1 MVVGTGASLGV
12 SGSGTIAATSMPA
25 SGLTGTVA
33 AANML
38 PLATNDVYLGNGSA
52 QPAAST
58 LSAAIDAAIGS
69 TQGDILYRGAST
81 WAVLGPGT
89 SGQFLETLGA
99 AANPA
104 WATASGS
111 GTVGS
116 CSTADA
122 LAYYAATGTVTSC
135 LAGVGTS
142 GQVLTSNGTGVAP
155 TFQAVP
161 ATTITLAPGLA
172 ATPTSY
178 NTGTQTVTNGSTV
191 SPQLFYEGHATS
203 YTVLSTDGAKLL
215 TATAASVTFTA
226 PNPGSVGTT
235 TYQFGYDASHS
246 YTITTVGGTASI
258 YGCGSTSTSVSL
270 TYPAQLITD
279 GTNYQCVPSGG
290 SGGGSGTV
298 TSVGLTVPGSSILGV
313 TGSPVTTS
321 GNLGLTT
328 TGTSGGI
335 PYFSSTSALSSSA
348 LLAAGNLMVGGG
360 AGTAPA
366 TNPDWS
372 FSSNVLVGNF
382 NSTAVPS
389 PATLVS
395 NGAIIAGAD
404 GTNSG
409 LGLIGTN
416 GAQGIVQDI
425 AYGGTLASPTA
436 LGTSVNI
443 GGMIANGYDGTSV
456 TTTAPV
462 GIQFQTCSGAAWS
475 HSVNTCTLIGFNTT
489 ASGSVTPGTNAAL
502 RSDGSFI
509 VAASAG
515 AVTSPGAHG
524 LYVSGPTS
532 ITQGYSVPSAL
543 TDGATIAVNAALSN
557 NFTVTIAGNRTL
569 SNPTNLVAGQILNFQ
584 ITQDATGN
592 RTLAFGANYNGAISL
607 NPAANAVTLFSCY
620 ASSSSSLQCAGG
632 APAGVTASN
641 CSSGASPAVCGSA
654 RAGSV
659 AVPTGATP
667 TLVIDSS
674 AVTATSEILLN
685 VDESATIAGTTCNT
699 TLATLVNP
707 VVTARSAG
715 TSFTIQMNST
725 LATNP
730 ACVDYQIVN

>member
-1 MVVGTGASLGV
+1 M
-12 SGSGTIAATSMPA
+12 AA
-25 SGLTGTVA
+25 
-33 AANML
+33 
-38 PLATNDVYLGNGSA
+38 
-52 QPAAST
+52 
-58 LSAAIDAAIGS
+58 
-69 TQGDILYRGAST
+69 
-81 WAVLGPGT
+81 
-89 SGQFLETLGA
+89 
-99 AANPA
+99 
-104 WATASGS
+104 
-111 GTVGS
+111 
-116 CSTADA
+116 
-122 LAYYAATGTVTSC
+122 
-135 LAGVGTS
+135 
-142 GQVLTSNGTGVAP
+142 
-155 TFQAVP
+155 
-161 ATTITLAPGLA
+161 
-172 ATPTSY
+172 
-178 NTGTQTVTNGSTV
+178 
-191 SPQLFYEGHATS
+191 
-203 YTVLSTDGAKLL
+203 
-215 TATAASVTFTA
+215 
-226 PNPGSVGTT
+226 
-235 TYQFGYDASHS
+235 
-246 YTITTVGGTASI
+246 
-258 YGCGSTSTSVSL
+258 
-270 TYPAQLITD
+270 
-279 GTNYQCVPSGG
+279 
-290 SGGGSGTV
+290 
-298 TSVGLTVPGSSILGV
+298 
-313 TGSPVTTS
+313 
-321 GNLGLTT
+321 
-328 TGTSGGI
+328 
-335 PYFSSTSALSSSA
+335 
-348 LLAAGNLMVGGG
+348 
-360 AGTAPA
+360 
-366 TNPDWS
+366 
-372 FSSNVLVGNF
+372 
-382 NSTAVPS
+382 
-389 PATLVS
+389 
-395 NGAIIAGAD
+395 
-404 GTNSG
+404 
-409 LGLIGTN
+409 
-416 GAQGIVQDI
+416 
-425 AYGGTLASPTA
+425 TLASPTA

-489 ASGSVTPGTNAAL
+489 AQGSVTPGTNAAL
-502 RSDGSFI
+502 RNDGSFI

-674 AVTATSEILLN
+674 AVTANSEILLN

>member
-1 MVVGTGASLGV
+1 
-12 SGSGTIAATSMPA
+12 
-25 SGLTGTVA
+25 
-33 AANML
+33 
-38 PLATNDVYLGNGSA
+38 
-52 QPAAST
+52 
-58 LSAAIDAAIGS
+58 
-69 TQGDILYRGAST
+69 
-81 WAVLGPGT
+81 
-89 SGQFLETLGA
+89 
-99 AANPA
+99 
-104 WATASGS
+104 
-111 GTVGS
+111 
-116 CSTADA
+116 
-122 LAYYAATGTVTSC
+122 
-135 LAGVGTS
+135 
-142 GQVLTSNGTGVAP
+142 
-155 TFQAVP
+155 
-161 ATTITLAPGLA
+161 
-172 ATPTSY
+172 
-178 NTGTQTVTNGSTV
+178 
-191 SPQLFYEGHATS
+191 
-203 YTVLSTDGAKLL
+203 
-215 TATAASVTFTA
+215 
-226 PNPGSVGTT
+226 
-235 TYQFGYDASHS
+235 
-246 YTITTVGGTASI
+246 
-258 YGCGSTSTSVSL
+258 
-270 TYPAQLITD
+270 
-279 GTNYQCVPSGG
+279 
-290 SGGGSGTV
+290 
-298 TSVGLTVPGSSILGV
+298 
-313 TGSPVTTS
+313 
-321 GNLGLTT
+321 
-328 TGTSGGI
+328 
-335 PYFSSTSALSSSA
+335 
-348 LLAAGNLMVGGG
+348 MVGGG

-389 PATLVS
+389 PATFVS

-416 GAQGIVQDI
+416 GAQGVVQDI

-443 GGMIANGYDGTSV
+443 GALEANGYDGTSV

-592 RTLAFGANYNGAISL
+592 RTLAFGTNYNGAISL

-632 APAGVTASN
+632 YQPPVGGLYATKIANYAVLVSDSQTTFDNGGASGTVIFTLPTAASGLKYCFVVAASQTLEVLAQSTDKIAFGTTNTSAAGGNISASATFSSICIVAPHGIANQWVATSAPAGTWTAS
-641 CSSGASPAVCGSA
+641 
-654 RAGSV
+654 
-659 AVPTGATP
+659 
-667 TLVIDSS
+667 
-674 AVTATSEILLN
+674 
-685 VDESATIAGTTCNT
+685 
-699 TLATLVNP
+699 
-707 VVTARSAG
+707 
-715 TSFTIQMNST
+715 
-725 LATNP
+725 
-730 ACVDYQIVN
+730 